1 MSNRE
6 IEKLEREI
14 ASLTARL
21 NRLRN
26 DAAPRPVPDYRFATL
41 SGEVMLLDLF
51 GGKQRLL
58 AIHNMGQGCRYCTLW
73 ADGFNGML
81 AHLESAMSV
90 VLLSRDPPQLQRDFA
105 NSRNWRFRL
114 ASHGGGDYIREQTV
128 MEDADNMP
136 GVVVYERSGDQVF
149 RKNSAVF
156 GPGDLYC
163 SMWHM
168 LALAGIDEGEWTP
181 QYRYWTPPAKMDDGG
196 HNLLG

>member
-41 SGEVMLLDLF
+41 SGEFMLLDLF

-90 VLLSRDPPQLQRDFA
+90 VTKVNGHPSTATGHHRRRWMTAGRTSWGSGSDMMFPRLRCSAASTSCEGRASTNLPTSR
-105 NSRNWRFRL
+105 
-114 ASHGGGDYIREQTV
+114 
-128 MEDADNMP
+128 
-136 GVVVYERSGDQVF
+136 
-149 RKNSAVF
+149 
-156 GPGDLYC
+156 
-163 SMWHM
+163 
-168 LALAGIDEGEWTP
+168 
-181 QYRYWTPPAKMDDGG
+181 
-196 HNLLG
+196 